1 MKFLSRLCSTALIAC
16 ALFGCGSS
24 SRDATSA
31 AGDAGAARHDDSLE
45 RVKKAGALAWGADVV
60 GGIPYVYEDP
70 KHPGQYI
77 GFEKEIAEEV
87 AKTLGVKLQLVVKAW
102 DTLIPELQRG
112 SFDMAMNGIEDTED
126 RGKIVQFSTPY
137 YVYSQQ
143 LTVRRD
149 TKNVRS
155 LDDLKGRKVATLSG
169 TAAEDLLRQRTGIDV
184 VVNPEI
190 IYSYRDLAEGKVDA
204 VLLDKPIAVAYG
216 ASDPRLR
223 NVGQSFQEGR
233 YVIAFR
239 KGDDALRQAV
249 DGALDEM
256 KRNGKLKAIYA
267 KYGIMDEHQAKIGL
281 TL

>member
-1 MKFLSRLCSTALIAC
+1 MNTFRTLCLAAVAASMIAGCGASPAPSTATVAS
-16 ALFGCGSS
+16 GSTK
-24 SRDATSA
+24 R
-31 AGDAGAARHDDSLE
+31 DDSLE
-45 RVKKAGALAWGADVV
+45 RVKKAGVLEWGADVV
-60 GGIPYVYEDP
+60 GGVPYVYEDP

-87 AKTLGVKLQLVVKAW
+87 ARALGVQLKLVIKAW

-112 SFDMAMNGIEDTED
+112 SYEMAMNGIEDTAD
-126 RGKIVQFSTPY
+126 RGKIVEFSTPY

-143 LTVRRD
+143 LTVRKT
-149 TKNVRS
+149 TKGVKD
-155 LDDLKGRKVATLSG
+155 LDDLRGRKVGTLSG
-169 TAAEDLLRQRTGIDV
+169 TAAEDLLRQHAGIEV
-184 VVNPEI
+184 VINPEI

-216 ASDPRLR
+216 ASNPRLK
-223 NVGQSFQEGR
+223 NVGDSFQEGH

-239 KGDDALRQAV
+239 KGDETLRQAV
-249 DGALDEM
+249 NAALDEM

-267 KYGIMDEHQAKIGL
+267 KYGIMDAHQAKIGL